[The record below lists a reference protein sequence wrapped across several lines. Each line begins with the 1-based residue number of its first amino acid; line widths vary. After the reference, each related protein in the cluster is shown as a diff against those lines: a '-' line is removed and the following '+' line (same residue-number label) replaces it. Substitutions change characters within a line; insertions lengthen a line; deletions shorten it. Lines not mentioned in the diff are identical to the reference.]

1 VRRSVIDDARAWLKE
16 VLAAG
21 SRPALELRHEAVAH
35 GIGEKALYVARKSAG
50 ITPEK
55 ERAPNGRW
63 LWSLT
68 PSIRGGGEDGAL
80 PGS

>member
-1 VRRSVIDDARAWLKE
+1 MCGAPSSTPRAWLKE

-21 SRPALELRHEAVAH
+21 PRPALELRHEAAAH
-35 GIGEKALYVARKSAG
+35 GIGEKALYVARKTVG
-50 ITPEK
+50 ITLEK
-55 ERAPNGRW
+55 ERAPDGRW

-68 PSIRGGGEDGAL
+68 PRIGGEGEDGAL